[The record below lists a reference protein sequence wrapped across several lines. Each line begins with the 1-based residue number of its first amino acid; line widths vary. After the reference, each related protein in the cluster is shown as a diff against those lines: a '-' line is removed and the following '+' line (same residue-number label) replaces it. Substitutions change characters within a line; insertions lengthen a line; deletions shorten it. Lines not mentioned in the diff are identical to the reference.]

1 MVVPLSFSTIA
12 AGHLTYS
19 MLASLAG
26 THVQATGEASHLA
39 LMAFTITMFLAY
51 DLSYY
56 LYHVMQHRIPFM
68 WELHKVHH
76 SAEVMVGVTKDR
88 VHPLD
93 EIMNSWWNGLIPG
106 ITYGVWLF
114 FLQDPVELT
123 IFGINVYFIRNTL
136 LMMDFVRHTH
146 MKLSYGRWLNALFIC
161 PHYHQLHHS
170 VAQEHW
176 DRNFGLSLTLWDWL
190 FGTLVVPKPA
200 EDFVFGLQ
208 NREAEEYRSVLRL
221 HLVPIKRILLLIGTV
236 RRRASWPLERARAHG
251 IEPHRG
257 RRCREAVMNE
267 HDRTDNR
274 QGNGWPLSMFRGDC
288 CARAPGRM
296 SSRAT
301 RGSSAWS
308 NSAAGRGCRLRI
320 AVAWRGD
327 ELVASAAS
335 RDTAGISAPRS
346 GVGVRVSCRLLRCVD
361 RAGC

>member
-1 MVVPLSFSTIA
+1 MLSTHLWSGVSWQDVGAAVEHALLGMNGIMLLLFWGVVALAAVVTYLQIAERRSIRAFFGYLFPPATLRHPSARADILFWLSRRISAPLMVMPLALSTIA

-19 MLASLAG
+19 MLTSLAG
-26 THVQATGEASHLA
+26 THVQATGEASHLS
-39 LMAFTITMFLAY
+39 LIAFTITMFLAY

-56 LYHVMQHRIPFM
+56 LYHVMQHRVPLM

-114 FLQDPVELT
+114 FLQDPMELT

-176 DRNFGLSLTLWDWL
+176 DKNFGLTLTLWDWL

-200 EDFVFGLQ
+200 QDFVFGLQ
-208 NREAEEYRSVLRL
+208 NGEAEEYRSVVRL
-221 HLVPIKRILLLIGTV
+221 HLVPIKRMLLLIGQSAV
-236 RRRASWPLERARAHG
+236 RL
-251 IEPHRG
+251 
-257 RRCREAVMNE
+257 RCR
-267 HDRTDNR
+267 
-274 QGNGWPLSMFRGDC
+274 LK
-288 CARAPGRM
+288 
-296 SSRAT
+296 SRAL
-301 RGSSAWS
+301 GL
-308 NSAAGRGCRLRI
+308 GPHLG
-320 AVAWRGD
+320 GD
-327 ELVASAAS
+327 AEK
-335 RDTAGISAPRS
+335 IS
-346 GVGVRVSCRLLRCVD
+346 
-361 RAGC
+361 